1 MNAQNKEKN
10 FRLCRWKVE
19 KVRCSFFWD
28 IFQVLPVTLRSLSC
42 WKLTLLCH
50 DSASSSLAL
59 LASSSRAILALYSAN
74 SAACGVER
82 QKKKRVKKAQEPAYV
97 NDLNYQ
103 DTVSFYEWM
112 DTKKKKNQTTTTG
125 IHYFIWVA
133 LTFIIHVSTIS
144 FKYFTAFVK
153 TLVKTI
159 SSTKTMCVKV

>member
-59 LASSSRAILALYSAN
+59 LASSSRVILALYSAN

-82 QKKKRVKKAQEPAYV
+82 QKKKSVKKAQEPTYL

-112 DTKKKKNQTTTTG
+112 DTQKKKKSNNYDWNSLFYLSRFNIYYTF
-125 IHYFIWVA
+125 IYYFIQI
-133 LTFIIHVSTIS
+133 FHC
-144 FKYFTAFVK
+144 FCEDFG
-153 TLVKTI
+153 KTI
-159 SSTKTMCVKV
+159 SSTKTMCAKV

>member
-59 LASSSRAILALYSAN
+59 LASSSRVILALYSAN

-82 QKKKRVKKAQEPAYV
+82 QKKKNVSKKPK
-97 NDLNYQ
+97 NLHTSMTSIIRTRCHFMNGW
-103 DTVSFYEWM
+103 TH
-112 DTKKKKNQTTTTG
+112 KKKKNQTTTTG

-133 LTFIIHVSTIS
+133 LTFIIHLSTIS

-153 TLVKTI
+153 TLVKPFQAL
-159 SSTKTMCVKV
+159 KQCV